1 MLYLQCQSWYSLENW
16 LGIPP
21 ATAVELRCNQADEI
35 CCIASHS
42 KSDQPQVLPLRLSEN
57 LSSYWNSR
65 ETTVEVSSNAQNIQS
80 YKNANGDLSE

>member
-1 MLYLQCQSWYSLENW
+1 MHYSQCKSSYSLENR

-21 ATAVELRCNQADEI
+21 ATAVQLRCNQADEA

-42 KSDQPQVLPLRLSEN
+42 KINQPPVLPLRLSEN
-57 LSSYWNSR
+57 LSSYWDSGK
-65 ETTVEVSSNAQNIQS
+65 TTVEVSFNAQKIQS